1 MRRIIQKIKDW
12 FSVPTY
18 RFVTRTITIKAKS
31 NIETTKIPIT
41 VNGKHKEIVLQR
53 EHAFDAVTKLRP
65 LVCRKMGSIKRNNKR
80 YVINNVLAQ

>member
-18 RFVTRTITIKAKS
+18 RLVTRTITINAKS

-65 LVCRKMGSIKRNNKR
+65 LVCRKASNDPFWKWYRTIYK
-80 YVINNVLAQ
+80 